1 MIPDDRRYTRTHE
14 WLRMEEGE
22 AVVGLT
28 AHAAE
33 QLGDVTFVDLP
44 AEGQA
49 VKQGEPFGSVES
61 VKAVSDLYAPVDG
74 VVVAVNNALDAEP
87 GLINASPYEEGW
99 IVRISVAD
107 QAQASALAG
116 AADYEA
122 FLAEQEE

>member
-1 MIPDDRRYTRTHE
+1 MIPDDRRYARTHE

-22 AVVGLT
+22 AVVGVT

-33 QLGDVTFVDLP
+33 HLGDVTFVDLP

-61 VKAVSDLYAPVDG
+61 VKAVSDLYAPVGG
-74 VVVAVNNALDAEP
+74 VVVAVNSALDAEP
-87 GLINASPYEEGW
+87 GLINASPYDEGW

-107 QAQASALAG
+107 QAQAAGLAG